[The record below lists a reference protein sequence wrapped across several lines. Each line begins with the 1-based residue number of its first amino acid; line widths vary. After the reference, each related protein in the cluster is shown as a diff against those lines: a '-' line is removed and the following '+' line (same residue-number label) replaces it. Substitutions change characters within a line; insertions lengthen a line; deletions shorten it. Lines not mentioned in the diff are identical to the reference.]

1 MPDAREHAPA
11 TSCFPARCW
20 RPPTT
25 PHTSPGPL
33 ALSLALP
40 PPLDLSLSS
49 HPSELV
55 AADRCCRGHR
65 LRLVPLTCLR
75 ALRRR
80 PRLLHRPRQA
90 GTHRS
95 VLIALVF
102 GLGRRGSPPSNSRQ
116 PTLPRARFDA
126 LCDRCELH
134 RRLPLFPLL
143 LDHRSRR
150 FDRSRSTSPPAMA
163 PPWPGAEPAATEH
176 VTVLL
181 VPRGCRRAPR
191 VASPCPAARS
201 RSKPNSGRR
210 PELRSGELRPSPPL
224 PLAPDDADERWLLAS
239 GLRRPNGRRRAKSE
253 ALRRVWLAG
262 VKPPVALTPL
272 TVDWVG
278 PV

>member
-1 MPDAREHAPA
+1 MSENRKQKQNRNKGKTLTWASYLAAQRPSRPAQPAGRRQSSPTSCQEDGARVPDARAHAPA

-25 PHTSPGPL
+25 PRTFPGPL

-116 PTLPRARFDA
+116 PTLPRPYCLHHPP
-126 LCDRCELH
+126 LC
-134 RRLPLFPLL
+134 
-143 LDHRSRR
+143 
-150 FDRSRSTSPPAMA
+150 
-163 PPWPGAEPAATEH
+163 EPA
-176 VTVLL
+176 VLSL
-181 VPRGCRRAPR
+181 PFSLSFRH
-191 VASPCPAARS
+191 
-201 RSKPNSGRR
+201 
-210 PELRSGELRPSPPL
+210 PS
-224 PLAPDDADERWLLAS
+224 
-239 GLRRPNGRRRAKSE
+239 
-253 ALRRVWLAG
+253 
-262 VKPPVALTPL
+262 T
-272 TVDWVG
+272 
-278 PV
+278 